1 MLSKSSE
8 TILHKTIRIPAENSL
23 EIMTK
28 LGSLHNFI
36 EFENLNKDVIESQ
49 KPYFSMIQRCDD
61 LESIF
66 KNLDNILL
74 EEFDLKYEQ
83 YRNYEYFKMH
93 LDRDISYKVKKYN
106 ENYFDLIENEVNED
120 YKKIKEQIKLNRA
133 SNENYLALLEYKY
146 VLEKLF
152 LLFSAGELIVEENE
166 QFQNIQNVDNEQE
179 EKDNF
184 FKINYIAGLCNSE
197 DKLKISKLIFRK
209 GRDRAIPNFF
219 EIKIKENDRG
229 VQEHFK
235 NKVIFLICIQ
245 GEFLINKIKEL
256 LKLFNCSEYEFTHNA
271 NLFDE
276 LNKVNKQIMEEKKL
290 YSEGKALLKNLLSS
304 KAKIL
309 NQKKEWNN
317 INNINEDGQINNSYL
332 SLYALY
338 RMYFKIQK
346 LIYINLNKC
355 LDKGQFLIGEVWI
368 PEIYFPEL
376 QKEIKTLL
384 KENERLLLPQFEDF
398 EQENNRTF
406 RTFFRTNDFS
416 YPFQEIVN
424 TYGIPRY
431 KEANPGLFTI
441 ITFPFLFGI
450 MFGDIGHGTLLLLFS
465 IYICKKKND
474 IYNSDSILKG
484 LLKFRF
490 LLLIMG
496 FFSLFCGLIYNDFMG
511 IPLTIFNSCYEND
524 IVLKKVIRKD
534 QCIYP
539 IGMDPKWYSS
549 HNELAF
555 FNSFKMKWSV
565 IIGVFQMV
573 IGIFLRGLNN
583 LYFNDTLGFFF
594 EFIPQIIFFLLLF
607 VYMIVLIYIKWITD
621 YSLDTSR
628 APSII
633 TILMNLALKQGS
645 VEGKPVWGTVLM
657 EEKVNKLFF
666 YFSILCIPIILLVKP
681 IVKIIRM
688 KNDEEKE
695 ENDDNYM
702 NLLNN
707 NYNELFLD
715 YIKQQQNKHEG
726 ITDIF
731 VHQIIETNEFVLGC
745 ISNTASYLRLWALS
759 LAHSQLGKVFF
770 EKCVLNVAQ
779 AYNFIFI
786 IIGYFLFANITVSV
800 LMGMD
805 LLEAFLHTLRLHWV
819 EFQNKFYYADGVLFE
834 PFSFKILFD
843 NDE

>member
-1 MLSKSSE
+1 M
-8 TILHKTIRIPAENSL
+8 HKTIRIPAENSL
-23 EIMTK
+23 EIMSK

-36 EFENLNKDVIESQ
+36 EFENLNKDVIETQ
-49 KPYFSMIQRCDD
+49 KPYYSMIQRCDEI
-61 LESIF
+61 ESIF
-66 KNLDNILL
+66 KYLDNTLL

-83 YRNYEYFKMH
+83 YHNYEYFKIH
-93 LDRDISYKVKKYN
+93 LEQDISYKVKKYN
-106 ENYFDLIENEVNED
+106 ENYFDLIENEINED
-120 YKKIKEQIKLNRA
+120 YKKIKEQIKLNKA
-133 SNENYLALLEYKY
+133 SNENFLSLLEYKY
-146 VLEKLF
+146 VLEKLLF
-152 LLFSAGELIVEENE
+152 LFSTGELRVDENN
-166 QFQNIQNVDNEQE
+166 QFQNNKNDMDEEEEENDN
-179 EKDNF
+179 NF
-184 FKINYIAGLCNSE
+184 NINYNAGICNSE

-219 EIKIKENDRG
+219 EIKIKETDHKI
-229 VQEHFK
+229 QEHFK
-235 NKVIFLICIQ
+235 NKDIYLICIQ
-245 GEFLINKIKEL
+245 GTFLINKIKEL
-256 LKLFNCSEYEFTHNA
+256 LKLFNCSVYEFTHNM
-271 NLFDE
+271 NILEE
-276 LNKVNKQIMEEKKL
+276 LNKVNKQVLDEKKL
-290 YSEGKALLKNLLSS
+290 NSEGKALLKNLLSS
-304 KAKIL
+304 KAKII
-309 NQKKEWNN
+309 NEKKEWNN
-317 INNINEDGQINNSYL
+317 IDNLNEDGYINNNNYL
-332 SLYALY
+332 SFYALY

-368 PEIYFPEL
+368 PEIYFPIL
-376 QKEIKTLL
+376 QKEINTLL
-384 KENERLLLPQFEDF
+384 KDNERLLLPHLEDF
-398 EQENNRTF
+398 EHENNRPY

-465 IYICKKKND
+465 IYICKEKNN
-474 IYNSDSILKG
+474 IYNSDSIFKG
-484 LLKFRF
+484 LLKFRY
-490 LLLIMG
+490 LLLVMG

-511 IPLTIFNSCYEND
+511 IPLTLFNSCYEND
-524 IVLKKVIRKD
+524 IVLKKVVKKN

-539 IGMDPKWYSS
+539 VGMDPKWYSS
-549 HNELAF
+549 HNELTF

-565 IIGVFQMV
+565 IIGIFQMV

-583 LYFNDTLGFFF
+583 LYFKDNIGFFF
-594 EFIPQIIFFLLLF
+594 EFIPQLIFMLLLF
-607 VYMIVLIYIKWITD
+607 GYMVVLIFIKWVTD

-633 TILMNLALKQGS
+633 TILMNLALKNGS
-645 VEGKPVWGTVLM
+645 VEGKPVWGTVLK
-657 EEKVNKLFF
+657 EEKVNRVFF

-681 IVKIIRM
+681 IIKIIRM

-695 ENDDNYM
+695 ENKNDSNYM
-702 NLLNN
+702 HLINN
-707 NYNELFLD
+707 DYNELFLD
-715 YIKQQQNKHEG
+715 YIKQQQNKNEG

-731 VHQIIETNEFVLGC
+731 VHQIIETIEFVLGC

-759 LAHSQLGKVFF
+759 LAHSQLSKVFF
-770 EKCVLNVAQ
+770 EKCILNISQ
-779 AYNFIFI
+779 FHSFIFL
-786 IIGYFLFANITVSV
+786 IIGYFLFANITISV

-834 PFSFKILFD
+834 PFSFKVLFD